1 MLASSQPAPYLH
13 SHPCITLVC
22 QEPKARAT
30 FVSAFSSPRA
40 QRLCELSAV
49 PGTTEYYYGRRAH
62 TCARLWGGGL
72 SISLGGVTSH
82 PQLDPQ
88 LMVGSTCWQVV
99 SSWAPLNR
107 NTLCHQLS
115 LSNFMAAVTQS
126 LSVKNQFEIDDKWY
140 QIMLFS

>member
-1 MLASSQPAPYLH
+1 MLASSQLDPFLH
-13 SHPCITLVC
+13 SHPGITLVC
-22 QEPKARAT
+22 PRQGLLLSQLSQ
-30 FVSAFSSPRA
+30 VLVRA

-49 PGTTEYYYGRRAH
+49 PWTTEYYYGRRAH